1 MSDLVLAAV
10 LGPADR
16 NSGNPRYA
24 DVVAHL
30 YVGGAG
36 VWQFHRLGAQEAP
49 SPKVVR
55 LTSHRKVATELAA
68 GFALATGVEG
78 AAELVADRGDGDL
91 DLDES
96 TLRAL
101 TDLVT
106 GLDVGVT
113 LTQVDPDDAE
123 LEELLSLP
131 WSVAVATV
139 TSDARKSQWMT
150 GESR

>member
-1 MSDLVLAAV
+1 VSDLVLAAV

-55 LTSHRKVATELAA
+55 LTSHRRVASELAA
-68 GFALATGVEG
+68 GFALVTGAEG
-78 AAELVADRGDGDL
+78 SAELVADRGDGDL
-91 DLDES
+91 DLDEA
-96 TLRAL
+96 TVRAL
-101 TDLVT
+101 ANLVA
-106 GLDVGVT
+106 GLDVGATV
-113 LTQVDPDDAE
+113 TQVDPDDDE
-123 LEELLSLP
+123 LEELKSLP

-139 TSDARKSQWMT
+139 TADARKTQWMNR
-150 GESR
+150 ESR

>member
-36 VWQFHRLGAQEAP
+36 VWQFHRLGAQGEP

-55 LTSHRKVATELAA
+55 LTSHGEVATELAA
-68 GFALATGVEG
+68 GFALATGAEG

-96 TLRAL
+96 TIAHWRTSVA
-101 TDLVT
+101 
-106 GLDVGVT
+106 GLDVG
-113 LTQVDPDDAE
+113 
-123 LEELLSLP
+123 
-131 WSVAVATV
+131 AT
-139 TSDARKSQWMT
+139 
-150 GESR
+150 